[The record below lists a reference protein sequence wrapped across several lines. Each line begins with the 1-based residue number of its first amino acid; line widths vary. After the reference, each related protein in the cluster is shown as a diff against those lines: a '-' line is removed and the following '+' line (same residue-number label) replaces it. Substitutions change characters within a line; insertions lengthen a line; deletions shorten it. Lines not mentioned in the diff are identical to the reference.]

1 MEKLKKSCTWMSLAL
16 LVCSS
21 VPAHAI
27 LTETKL
33 APTRIIWMSDSTGT
47 QIKHP
52 EILLEDFIGQV
63 STADPKNVVMKTTDE
78 KQASILLDFG
88 KEINGGLKIY
98 SGMARSNKPVALRVR
113 LGESVTEA
121 MSDPNEPGNPQN
133 SKNEHSL
140 RDFVT
145 HSPWLGSVRCG
156 DSGFRFARIDL
167 LDKDVDYLLRYVE
180 AVQVQ
185 DNAPMIGSF
194 ECSDP
199 RLTDIWNTG
208 ARTVQLCLQDY
219 LWDGIKRDRLVWLG
233 DTHPEVM
240 ATNVVFG
247 ENDVV
252 NRSLD
257 FGVQDA
263 PLPRWMNGFSAY
275 SLWWLIS
282 QHDLMLHHG
291 NKDYYDKNRDYILG
305 LVKQVDSF
313 VDKDGKESLDGVRFL
328 DWPTSEKP
336 EVINSGLHS
345 LIVMTMN
352 AMDNLGA
359 MAGDNEL
366 QSVAKNCLKRVKKV
380 KVGDCG
386 NSQAAALIVLAAQ
399 DKKADEAAKVILA
412 NGPDGFSTFY
422 GYYMLEALA
431 KAGYHKEAQ
440 DLMSKYWGAM
450 LDLGATSFWED
461 LTYSQVADAGRID
474 EFVPEGKRD
483 IHADGGAYCYVG
495 LRLSL
500 CHGWASGPTPWLT
513 KYALGIYPAEAGSKT
528 VIVDPKPGNLT
539 WARGTYP
546 TPYGPVKV
554 DWRKGA
560 DGKIKCVVEAP
571 AEVKVI
577 NKAK

>member
-1 MEKLKKSCTWMSLAL
+1 M
-16 LVCSS
+16 
-21 VPAHAI
+21 
-27 LTETKL
+27 
-33 APTRIIWMSDSTGT
+33 
-47 QIKHP
+47 
-52 EILLEDFIGQV
+52 
-63 STADPKNVVMKTTDE
+63 
-78 KQASILLDFG
+78 
-88 KEINGGLKIY
+88 
-98 SGMARSNKPVALRVR
+98 
-113 LGESVTEA
+113 
-121 MSDPNEPGNPQN
+121 
-133 SKNEHSL
+133 
-140 RDFVT
+140 
-145 HSPWLGSVRCG
+145 
-156 DSGFRFARIDL
+156 
-167 LDKDVDYLLRYVE
+167 
-180 AVQVQ
+180 
-185 DNAPMIGSF
+185 
-194 ECSDP
+194 
-199 RLTDIWNTG
+199 
-208 ARTVQLCLQDY
+208 
-219 LWDGIKRDRLVWLG
+219 
-233 DTHPEVM
+233 
-240 ATNVVFG
+240 
-247 ENDVV
+247 
-252 NRSLD
+252 
-257 FGVQDA
+257 
-263 PLPRWMNGFSAY
+263 
-275 SLWWLIS
+275 
-282 QHDLMLHHG
+282 
-291 NKDYYDKNRDYILG
+291 G